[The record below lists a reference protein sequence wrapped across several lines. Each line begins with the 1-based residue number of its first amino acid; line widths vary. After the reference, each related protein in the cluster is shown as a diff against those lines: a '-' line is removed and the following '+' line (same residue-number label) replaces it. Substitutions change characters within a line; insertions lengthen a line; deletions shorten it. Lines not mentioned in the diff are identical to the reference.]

1 MSHGILITQKSAV
14 SPPRPTTRNKERMM
28 NEQPS
33 SRLPLGTILMAFI
46 TIIGLPFVPLVL
58 AGVEAFT
65 LKTNHV
71 EDFFRYIGIH
81 DELSALYDGVG
92 KLLGF

>member
-14 SPPRPTTRNKERMM
+14 SPRPTTRNKERMM

-46 TIIGLPFVPLVL
+46 AIIGLPFVPLML
-58 AGVEAFT
+58 AGVEAIT
-65 LKTNHV
+65 LRTNRV
-71 EDFFRYIGIH
+71 EDFFRHIGIH